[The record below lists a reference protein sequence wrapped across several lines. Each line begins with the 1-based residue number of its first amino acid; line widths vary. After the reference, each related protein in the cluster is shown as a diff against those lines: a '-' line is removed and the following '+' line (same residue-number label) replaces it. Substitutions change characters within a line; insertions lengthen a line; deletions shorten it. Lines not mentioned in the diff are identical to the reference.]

1 MFGSGNYGDHYDH
14 LEMSNHEMQYL
25 ESSQAE
31 LAIIKP
37 NGKIMGEP
45 YGWVSPDFV
54 AALIP
59 VVATGDEAEME
70 NVIQNIEHRD
80 AESFGAENWGGDPK
94 GKLALALQKARDK
107 AKEPKKPLKIEKLGV
122 ETSGQYCE
130 YCEEHHP
137 DEVWDICNA
146 HHYDKYA
153 YAAESFATEGKF
165 FVCDACEETLPLKL
179 RNRSLKVAQEFGMGI
194 GDICRPCVKRIKSYE
209 EEVKKLNP
217 PKTWADYYNAPTKGI
232 DTFTQPFEE
241 SSLDSGGLKKV
252 LVGLAIGGLAYL
264 GYNKWK

>member
-1 MFGSGNYGDHYDH
+1 MKTQIPKRHNGEKYKTVLGACVVCRGEDGDRGCDFCDLAYCDSGCFEEHIEDGEADGRNCDMEH
-14 LEMSNHEMQYL
+14 
-25 ESSQAE
+25 
-31 LAIIKP
+31 IK
-37 NGKIMGEP
+37 GKE
-45 YGWVSPDFV
+45 GW
-54 AALIP
+54 
-59 VVATGDEAEME
+59 
-70 NVIQNIEHRD
+70 
-80 AESFGAENWGGDPK
+80 GAENWGGDPK